1 MYICNKKKGLI
12 FNTSNNTMSWL
23 WHLPDIVLAESV
35 EVAWEGQ
42 LALGGEHTVC
52 RKTKQVLLAIT

>member
-12 FNTSNNTMSWL
+12 FNTSNNTWL
-23 WHLPDIVLAESV
+23 WHLPDILLAESV
-35 EVAWEGQ
+35 EVAWDGQ

-52 RKTKQVLLAIT
+52 RIIKPVLLAIT

>member
-12 FNTSNNTMSWL
+12 FNTSNNTWL
-23 WHLPDIVLAESV
+23 WHLPDILLAESV
-35 EVAWEGQ
+35 EVAWDGQ

-52 RKTKQVLLAIT
+52 RQTKSI